1 MLKQRMLGISFT
13 AITLAT
19 MLVLPYVSD
28 LMVAEMTDSVQR
40 TSNER
45 GVKVTVVPKNLSNGA
60 KAWEFEV
67 TLETHTQSLN
77 DDLARSAVLIA
88 GGMQY
93 APLGWEGTPSGGHH
107 RKGLLRFKTITPQP
121 QSVELQIRLGGE
133 TAPRS
138 FKWLMK

>member
-1 MLKQRMLGISFT
+1 MLKQLMLGISF
-13 AITLAT
+13 AG

-28 LMVAEMTDSVQR
+28 LMAAEMTDSVQR

-45 GVKVTVVPKNLSNGA
+45 GVKVTVVPKNLLSGA

-77 DDLARSAVLIA
+77 DDLARSSVLIA

-93 APLGWEGTPSGGHH
+93 APLGWEGTPPGGHH
-107 RKGLLRFKTITPQP
+107 RKGLLRFKTVMPRP

-138 FKWLMK
+138 FQWRMN

>member
-1 MLKQRMLGISFT
+1 MLKQLMLGFSF
-13 AITLAT
+13 AA

-28 LMVAEMTDSVQR
+28 LTAAEMTDSVPR

-45 GVKVTVVPKNLSNGA
+45 GVKVTVIPKNLLNGA

-77 DDLARSAVLIA
+77 DDLAKSAVLIA

-93 APLGWEGTPSGGHH
+93 APLGWEGAPPGGHH
-107 RKGLLRFKTITPQP
+107 RKGLLRFKTVTPRP

-133 TAPRS
+133 TAPRN
-138 FKWLMK
+138 FQWRMN

>member
-1 MLKQRMLGISFT
+1 MLKQIMLGISF
-13 AITLAT
+13 AG

-28 LMVAEMTDSVQR
+28 LMAAEMTDSVQR

-45 GVKVTVVPKNLSNGA
+45 GVKVTVVPKNLLSGA

-77 DDLARSAVLIA
+77 DDLARSSVLIA

-93 APLGWEGTPSGGHH
+93 APLGWEGTPPSGHH
-107 RKGLLRFKTITPQP
+107 RKGLLRFKTVMPRP

-138 FKWLMK
+138 FQWRMN

>member
-1 MLKQRMLGISFT
+1 MLKQLMLGISF
-13 AITLAT
+13 AG

-28 LMVAEMTDSVQR
+28 LMAAEMTDSVQR

-45 GVKVTVVPKNLSNGA
+45 GVKVTVIPKNLLNGA

-77 DDLARSAVLIA
+77 DDLAKSAVLIA

-93 APLGWEGTPSGGHH
+93 APLGWEGTPPGGHH
-107 RKGLLRFKTITPQP
+107 RKGLLRFKTVTPRP

-133 TAPRS
+133 TAPRN
-138 FKWLMK
+138 FQWRMN

>member
-1 MLKQRMLGISFT
+1 MLKQLVLGISFT
-13 AITLAT
+13 G

-28 LMVAEMTDSVQR
+28 LMAAEMTDSVQR

-45 GVKVTVVPKNLSNGA
+45 GVKVTVIPKKLLNGA

-67 TLETHTQSLN
+67 VLETHTRSLN
-77 DDLARSAVLIA
+77 DDLAKSAVLIA

-93 APLGWEGTPSGGHH
+93 APLGWVGAPPGGHH
-107 RKGLLRFKTITPQP
+107 RKGLLRFKTVTPRP

-138 FKWLMK
+138 FQWRMN